1 MYKHEHSTWRVW
13 EKYCTSM
20 ILSHDVF
27 FKKSE
32 KEEKKLVLDKGW
44 SNADN
49 TNGRKKILTY
59 ISEITTYVYADED
72 NMRKHSYICII

>member
-1 MYKHEHSTWRVW
+1 MYKREHSTSRAW
-13 EKYCTSM
+13 EKNCTSM

-44 SNADN
+44 SKADN
-49 TNGRKKILTY
+49 TNGRKKILIY
-59 ISEITTYVYADED
+59 ISEITTYVYADEN
-72 NMRKHSYICII
+72 NMRKHTVIYV